1 VTTEMVRRI
10 ADQYGVQTHGNLQ
23 VGFKWIG
30 QDIDLSEPE
39 MFVYGC
45 EESHGYLVGTHVR
58 DKDAAVAAMLLAKL
72 AAACKAKGQ
81 TLHEQ
86 LDALFWQYG
95 YHQESQFSLVMPG
108 AAGMEDMQRLMARF
122 RANPPQELAGLRVS
136 GVRDYLSLTQFA
148 PGNKPEKFDGPKG
161 DMVMLD
167 LAARGNYVAVRPS
180 GTEPKVK
187 FYMFTYEPAEQIA
200 NLDDTKA
207 ACATRLQGMADE
219 LSKFAAAK

>member
-1 VTTEMVRRI
+1 M
-10 ADQYGVQTHGNLQ
+10 
-23 VGFKWIG
+23 
-30 QDIDLSEPE
+30 
-39 MFVYGC
+39 YGC

-58 DKDAAVAAMLLAKL
+58 DKDAAVAAMLLAEL

-95 YHQESQFSLVMPG
+95 YHLESQFSLVMPG
-108 AAGMEDMQRLMARF
+108 AAGMQDMQKLMARF
-122 RANPPQELAGLRVS
+122 RSDPPQLARRPQSEAGSR
-136 GVRDYLSLTQFA
+136 LSLAHADWRPAANRKSST
-148 PGNKPEKFDGPKG
+148 GPKG

-167 LAARGNYVAVRPS
+167 LAAEGNYVAVRPS

-207 ACATRLQGMADE
+207 ECAGRLKQMADD
-219 LSKFAAAK
+219 LSQFAAGK